1 MKLQLKMTQEMQSE
15 KDKMDQYET
24 LSRVLGF
31 WLSTIV
37 RGLLRGRGDS
47 SVFLAPISR
56 GR

>member
-1 MKLQLKMTQEMQSE
+1 MKLTLKMTQEMQSE

-37 RGLLRGRGDS
+37 RGLSGRGDS
-47 SVFLAPISR
+47 GDFLARVSS